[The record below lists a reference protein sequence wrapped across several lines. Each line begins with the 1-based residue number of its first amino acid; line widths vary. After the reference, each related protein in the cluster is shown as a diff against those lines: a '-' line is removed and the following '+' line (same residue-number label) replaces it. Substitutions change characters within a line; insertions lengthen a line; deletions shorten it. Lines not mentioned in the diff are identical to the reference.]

1 MSLPTF
7 WFILIAV
14 LWTGYLFLEGFDLGV
29 GMHMKL
35 LARDEKERRLLLN
48 TIGPVWDG
56 NEVWL
61 ITAGGATF
69 AAFPLWY
76 AALFSALYIPLV
88 LVLVG
93 LIFRAVSIE
102 YRGKGDTQ
110 RWRDFWT
117 WAMALGSFVAAFGV
131 GAALALT
138 TTGLPLDS
146 NGDRVGGWHAFLNRY
161 AIVGGLAVVGFCL
174 IHGAA
179 FLMLKTDGEMR
190 QRARAFAL
198 RWMPLFLLPLVAW
211 VLIVQFDND
220 TRWTWALVLAA
231 VVGGGLRLDQLRAG
245 REMPGFAGAWRSS
258 CWPGSVAIFGAV
270 YPVVLP
276 STLDSAWD
284 LTVQQRVVVEL
295 HPEGHDWWWRSS
307 GCRWCW
313 SIRAGATG
321 SSASASAPTVFPMR
335 TRSNPR
341 SVMAGLPSNRAI
353 DGVRGTKNWF

>member
-1 MSLPTF
+1 MTLPTF

-14 LWTGYLFLEGFDLGV
+14 LWIGYLFLEGFDLGV
-29 GMHMKL
+29 GMHMRI
-35 LARDEKERRLLLN
+35 LARNEKERRLLLN

-76 AALFSALYIPLV
+76 AALFSALYIPLL

-93 LIFRAVSIE
+93 LIFRAIAIE

-138 TTGLPLDS
+138 TTGLPLDEH
-146 NGDRVGGWHAFLNRY
+146 GDRVGNWYAFLNRY
-161 AIVGGLAVVGFCL
+161 AIIGGLAVVGFSL

-190 QRARAFAL
+190 HRARAFAL
-198 RWMPLFLLPLVAW
+198 RFMPILLLPLVAW

-220 TRWTWALVLAA
+220 TRWTWLLVAAA
-231 VVGGGLRLDQLRAG
+231 VVAVVFSWFRMRSG
-245 REMPGFAGAWRSS
+245 RELPAFLGLGVFLLAGAI
-258 CWPGSVAIFGAV
+258 AIFGAV

-284 LTVQQRVVVEL
+284 LTIHNAASSSYTLKVMTGVALFGVPLVLAYQGWSYWVFRKRISIDHIPDA
-295 HPEGHDWWWRSS
+295 HPFPAQIGDGEYADS
-307 GCRWCW
+307 G
-313 SIRAGATG
+313 
-321 SSASASAPTVFPMR
+321 
-335 TRSNPR
+335 
-341 SVMAGLPSNRAI
+341 
-353 DGVRGTKNWF
+353 D